1 MVVFPAN
8 EGMFCNP
15 AFLTDETLI
24 ELIYS
29 PMALPHSRQFPQIF
43 RRVIRQNLGVQQYAD

>member
-24 ELIYS
+24 ELIYA
-29 PMALPHSRQFPQIF
+29 PMAFPHSGQFPQIF